1 MNAAKKLL
9 DVLLGKEVKQLSP
22 ATQAVYEAA
31 IEQATFPD
39 DAEWAVIYALRAAA
53 DQVVPQ
59 AAISPQ
65 KDLDS
70 RREAMEWGMANQAQ
84 LTRQQLLAI
93 ATELEET
100 Q

>member
-1 MNAAKKLL
+1 MTAAKKLL
-9 DVLLGKEVKQLSP
+9 NVLLGKEVKQLSP

-39 DAEWAVIYALRAAA
+39 DAEWAVIYALRAVA
-53 DQVVPQ
+53 DQVAPEHYSCYTGHGEYDFGMD
-59 AAISPQ
+59 ARNDAI
-65 KDLDS
+65 
-70 RREAMEWGMANQAQ
+70 REAI
-84 LTRQQLLAI
+84 LAI